1 MSYNSYSIILREEKD
16 KLSNL
21 KDIVSYNFKSY
32 SVREIFTPFS
42 GIVCQS
48 NESFEEELIPFSE
61 KYPEKEIA
69 YVEVDCFGGKCSSEG
84 FIIKNGIKIFEQE
97 YHHSAHKILL
107 QKLDFDFDSWFFYPF
122 RRYFF
127 VDKGGINGDILDF
140 SFLVLCFTLTRD
152 FEDDKNCI
160 VRMAEN
166 EALLIKE
173 NSFELYFMKVND
185 DWTKVLGRIFND
197 SKETIHDIKN
207 LLEDTFLGVEYN
219 FNVDNF
225 QTGETLN
232 IASINDELKK
242 KCTSNSFRANA
253 FNTRPFEYNKQV
265 ENDNK
270 NKNLVIDKN
279 QNIVLERIYD
289 EEEDYEDK
297 GDDKPKSFWR
307 SFLDF
312 LNGK

>member
-1 MSYNSYSIILREEKD
+1 
-16 KLSNL
+16 
-21 KDIVSYNFKSY
+21 
-32 SVREIFTPFS
+32 
-42 GIVCQS
+42 
-48 NESFEEELIPFSE
+48 
-61 KYPEKEIA
+61 
-69 YVEVDCFGGKCSSEG
+69 
-84 FIIKNGIKIFEQE
+84 
-97 YHHSAHKILL
+97 
-107 QKLDFDFDSWFFYPF
+107 
-122 RRYFF
+122 
-127 VDKGGINGDILDF
+127 
-140 SFLVLCFTLTRD
+140 
-152 FEDDKNCI
+152 
-160 VRMAEN
+160 
-166 EALLIKE
+166 
-173 NSFELYFMKVND
+173 MKVND

-297 GDDKPKSFWR
+297 GVDNPKSFWR